1 MLTAPENYKSS
12 AGVKLKFLIRN
23 KRVFPFKRIYVEH
36 IEWNLL
42 GHLHDLMRIIWIK
55 YKSWKPY
62 IYWWWHES
70 RITKKNNKAAV
81 TVTAS
86 WMLRKSAN
94 RVGNRSDLFFFY
106 GNFIIWTEY
115 NAYQCSRAVL
125 RKLTEMSYSLLISYS
140 SSLAGKSKSIKRN
153 IC

>member
-94 RVGNRSDLFFFY
+94 RVGNRSDLFFFLRELY
-106 GNFIIWTEY
+106 YLNGIQCLSVQSCCSAEVDRNVLQPPNF
-115 NAYQCSRAVL
+115 
-125 RKLTEMSYSLLISYS
+125 LL
-140 SSLAGKSKSIKRN
+140 KFTCR
-153 IC
+153 